1 MVTGTILV
9 GLLRSS
15 EEYPR
20 YTLVRHYIPESSPP
34 RLLKVTIHPH
44 EPH

>member
-1 MVTGTILV
+1 MSGTILY
-9 GLLRSS
+9 GLLRESY
-15 EEYPR
+15 EYSR